1 MALVSKNAAL
11 IVKDSEAKEEL
22 IIKALELVQDKT
34 ICKSLQENIKPL
46 GKPNATVD
54 IVNVIETII

>member
-22 IIKALELVQDKT
+22 ISKALELIQE
-34 ICKSLQENIKPL
+34 KSMCERLKENIKPL
-46 GKPNATVD
+46 GKPNATED